1 VDVISTPPRHASTYK
16 LKVNK
21 VPHTLKTHN
30 TQDLFDS
37 AAERNMPSNNA
48 KDRKRKPTKISEA
61 VSSNDGGNPNEES
74 KKARRVSTNA
84 SASNAASL

>member
-1 VDVISTPPRHASTYK
+1 
-16 LKVNK
+16 VNK
-21 VPHTLKTHN
+21 APHTLKTHN
-30 TQDLFDS
+30 TRDVELQKGLRFFDS

-48 KDRKRKPTKISEA
+48 KDRKRKPTNISEA
-61 VSSNDGGNPNEES
+61 VSSNDGENPNEES